1 MSARSIP
8 ARRIR
13 KPKIKMEA
21 SELRS
26 STFTNKVAKRKVKR
40 REWREADEDIR
51 SRWASNLARYQALL
65 FNQKI
70 EFALRGYIFP
80 DQEDNPAIYV
90 GKTSIKMPD
99 GSDRCVRAG
108 KLFEKLP
115 EGFVILYSKLEV
127 TDQPTPDELQQ
138 CYQVKLQGK
147 KYLQTHPDP
156 VTDHGLGQFINNV
169 TKRDAEDQL
178 KRKTRQ
184 RMSEGN
190 CEIRYP
196 NRHMS
201 PEYRLEF
208 PAYVMVVK
216 DVKPHQELL
225 CHYGSG
231 HDLT

>member
-1 MSARSIP
+1 MSASNMP

-26 STFTNKVAKRKVKR
+26 TAHANKVAKRKVKR
-40 REWREADEDIR
+40 RQWRETDEDIR
-51 SRWASNLARYQALL
+51 SRWDSNLARYQALL
-65 FNQKI
+65 FDQKI
-70 EFALRGYIFP
+70 ESALRGYIFP
-80 DQEDNPAIYV
+80 YQEDNPAIYI

-108 KLFEKLP
+108 KRFEKLSV
-115 EGFVILYSKLEV
+115 GFVILYSKLEV
-127 TDQPTPDELQQ
+127 TDQPTSDELQQ
-138 CYQVKLQGK
+138 CYQVKLQGN
-147 KYLQTHPDP
+147 KYLQSHPDP
-156 VTDHGLGQFINNV
+156 VTDHGLGKFINSV
-169 TKRDAEDQL
+169 IKRDAEDQL
-178 KRKTRQ
+178 KRKSRQ
-184 RMSEGN
+184 KMSEGN

-196 NRHMS
+196 HRYMS

-208 PAYVMVVK
+208 PAYVLVVQ
-216 DVKPHQELL
+216 DVKPRQELL

>member
-1 MSARSIP
+1 MSARNVP
-8 ARRIR
+8 TRRIR
-13 KPKIKMEA
+13 KPKMKMEA

-40 REWREADEDIR
+40 REWREANAEIR
-51 SRWASNLARYQALL
+51 SHWPSNLARYRSLL
-65 FNQKI
+65 FDQKI

-80 DQEDNPAIYV
+80 DQEDNPAIYI
-90 GKTSIKMPD
+90 GKTSIRMPD

-108 KLFEKLP
+108 KLFEALP
-115 EGFVILYSKLEV
+115 VGFVILYSTLEI
-127 TDQPTPDELQQ
+127 TDQPTSDELQK
-138 CYQVKLQGK
+138 CYQVRLQGK
-147 KYLQTHPDP
+147 KFLQAHPDP
-156 VTDHGLGQFINNV
+156 VTDHGVGQFINNV
-169 TKRDAEDQL
+169 VSRDAEGQL
-178 KRKTRQ
+178 KRKSKQ
-184 RMSEGN
+184 RMCEGN

-201 PEYRLEF
+201 PQNRLDF
-208 PAYVMVVK
+208 PAHVIVVK